1 VDRDG
6 TYERQLAKLRKDL
19 GEVFLAALADPDTVE
34 ICLNADGSLW
44 QERLGEPLQ
53 PIGTMSA
60 SCADAAMRTIA
71 AYHHATLTREDPSIE
86 CGLPLDGSRF
96 AGQIPPIVTA
106 PVFAVRKRASRVFTL
121 DQYVVR
127 NLLAIGGTG
136 GGRTTLLNAF
146 IRQLT
151 DQYPSERLVS
161 MHRSAV
167 EGHAQQIDKHHCDQ
181 EAVVCL

>member
-1 VDRDG
+1 M
-6 TYERQLAKLRKDL
+6 
-19 GEVFLAALADPDTVE
+19 AALADPDTVE

-71 AYHHATLTREDPSIE
+71 AYHHATLTRDDPSIE
-86 CGLPLDGSRF
+86 CEFPLDGSRF

-121 DQYVVR
+121 DQYVDAGIMTPQQKKSLCDAIRDHR
-127 NLLAIGGTG
+127 NILVTG
-136 GGRTTLLNAF
+136 STGSGKTTLLNAL
-146 IRQLT
+146 I
-151 DQYPSERLVS
+151 
-161 MHRSAV
+161 
-167 EGHAQQIDKHHCDQ
+167 HAS
-181 EAVVCL
+181 